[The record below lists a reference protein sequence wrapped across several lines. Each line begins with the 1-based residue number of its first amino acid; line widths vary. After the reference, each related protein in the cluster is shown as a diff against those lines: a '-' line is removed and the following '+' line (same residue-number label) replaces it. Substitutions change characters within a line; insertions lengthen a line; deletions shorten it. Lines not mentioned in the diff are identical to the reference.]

1 MSQRLGVCSNIN
13 EARGFCLLKISFNDE
28 GHLEVS
34 DFNVKLIP
42 TSAVPP
48 ELCIEQDGF
57 SFIAEGTFIKVLT
70 NYINV
75 FHHYHP
81 VLIWFYP
88 RKWGWP
94 DLPHPNSNLSN
105 SHYPSHSIQGILL
118 LQTNTLALLLHLCL
132 PHLLWSSLLALA
144 LHFKLQC
151 FSQTCPSS
159 LLNTCPYHLSPFAFA
174 I

>member
-1 MSQRLGVCSNIN
+1 MWLGKDTSAILSQIKGKTKVSQRLGVCSNIN

-70 NYINV
+70 N
-75 FHHYHP
+75 
-81 VLIWFYP
+81 
-88 RKWGWP
+88 
-94 DLPHPNSNLSN
+94 
-105 SHYPSHSIQGILL
+105 
-118 LQTNTLALLLHLCL
+118 
-132 PHLLWSSLLALA
+132 
-144 LHFKLQC
+144 
-151 FSQTCPSS
+151 
-159 LLNTCPYHLSPFAFA
+159 
-174 I
+174 